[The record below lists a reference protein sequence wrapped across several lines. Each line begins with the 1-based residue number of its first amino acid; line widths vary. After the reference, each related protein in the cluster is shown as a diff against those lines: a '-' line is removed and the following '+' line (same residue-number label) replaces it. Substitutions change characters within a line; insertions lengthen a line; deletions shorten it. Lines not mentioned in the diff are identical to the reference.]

1 MWLGKSISMNFFLE
15 CLERKRFANVSQR
28 YAHSL
33 FHIWNKKIKREK
45 RHKKIFSPRD
55 LIIPIARIEQKKK
68 TIALYKTLSRAK
80 FDNPRKHQTKR
91 EGEKGE
97 KGAEK
102 CLEKNKNLLESY
114 NSRINRREK
123 RKRGGTNNRDRDP
136 KFTVERISFLEFRN
150 KAAH

>member
-68 TIALYKTLSRAK
+68 TRDQSHY
-80 FDNPRKHQTKR
+80 TKL
-91 EGEKGE
+91 
-97 KGAEK
+97 
-102 CLEKNKNLLESY
+102 CLAQNLIIHA
-114 NSRINRREK
+114 NIK
-123 RKRGGTNNRDRDP
+123 RKERERKGRKERRNAWKKIKICSNRI
-136 KFTVERISFLEFRN
+136 TVV
-150 KAAH
+150 